1 MRKNQ
6 AGFTIVELIVAMAI
20 IGILATIVIVNFN
33 GIQIRARDNERKT
46 EIETLGS
53 YLEREFQKNGK
64 YPDAATM
71 TGTVA
76 SVQAVLI
83 SLPANVLAAPDIA
96 SGTNSVIAYV
106 VASPPTIT
114 QYAYWTPNSATCTSS
129 YTVTSCATFV
139 LAYRSEAT
147 ASTIAICGRGANVN
161 DAKAVLAGVNGLS
174 GFASASC
181 TNF

>member
-1 MRKNQ
+1 MRKNW
-6 AGFTIVELIVAMAI
+6 AGFTIVELMVAMVI

-64 YPDAATM
+64 YPTAATM

-76 SVQAVLI
+76 SVQAVLT
-83 SLPANVLAAPDIA
+83 SLPPNVLAAPDVP
-96 SGTNSVIAYV
+96 SGTNSVVLYA
-106 VASPPTIT
+106 VASPPSTT
-114 QYAYWTPNSATCTSS
+114 QYAYWTPSSAACTAS

-147 ASTIAICGRGANVN
+147 STTIAICGRGANVN
-161 DAKAVLAGVNGLS
+161 DAKAVLAGANGLA
-174 GFASASC
+174 GFAAASC